1 MRCQLRYVAPRPSQ
15 IAPFSV
21 PVLYAPRTEGARS
34 ASGAGRQF
42 HARGAGQVHLP
53 GQIIAGYASRQL
65 KAEALV
71 IRIDPRVA
79 KPNPRGCGGS
89 APRNARQAHSRPH
102 VCQGSTKVR
111 SNNQPSP
118 TVPRTR
124 QVGPRRVPGLSL
136 RGERFEGHGSPASP
150 FPRRPE
156 KCLPAVAR
164 HAARYAASTKDSG
177 TRPADCR
184 PVLSCRPSA
193 EPGASVRRPSTRCT
207 SRRAVLAWQQ
217 CDAEGTHGS
226 S

>member
-1 MRCQLRYVAPRPSQ
+1 VLRPASADPPCHSSAQHSLPCPGAEGRAHALPAQVRRAQAVADCAAFCSC
-15 IAPFSV
+15 
-21 PVLYAPRTEGARS
+21 PVMYAPRTEGARS

-102 VCQGSTKVR
+102 VCQRSTKVR

-118 TVPRTR
+118 TEPRTR
-124 QVGPRRVPGLSL
+124 RWDR
-136 RGERFEGHGSPASP
+136 AA
-150 FPRRPE
+150 
-156 KCLPAVAR
+156 CLGCP
-164 HAARYAASTKDSG
+164 
-177 TRPADCR
+177 
-184 PVLSCRPSA
+184 
-193 EPGASVRRPSTRCT
+193 
-207 SRRAVLAWQQ
+207 
-217 CDAEGTHGS
+217 
-226 S
+226 